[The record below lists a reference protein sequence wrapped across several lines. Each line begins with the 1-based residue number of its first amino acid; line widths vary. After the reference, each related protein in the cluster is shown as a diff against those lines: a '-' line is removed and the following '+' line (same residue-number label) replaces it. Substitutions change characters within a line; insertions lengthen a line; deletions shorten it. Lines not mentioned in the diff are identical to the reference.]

1 MKLQDQVITIEQAK
15 RLKELG
21 IDQDGCFFWYQD
33 RAPRNPNQH
42 YYGVSQEYMPWELYL
57 FGKKSKLSTSNV
69 FEECCAFTVTEMGRM
84 IGSGTFAAQK
94 FHDAVAARIN
104 SSHSMTIATAP
115 QFVGNFLIAALEQ
128 EILTLEEANTR
139 LLK

>member
-21 IDQDGCFFWYQD
+21 INGESAFSHFKAASHSGICLGDIGNLRHVWALTGNGYD
-33 RAPRNPNQH
+33 RE
-42 YYGVSQEYMPWELYL
+42 GVEFIP
-57 FGKKSKLSTSNV
+57 
-69 FEECCAFTVTEMGRM
+69 AFTVTEMGRM

-94 FHDAVAARIN
+94 FHDAVSARIN

-115 QFVGNFLIAALEQ
+115 QFVGNFLIAAIEQ
-128 EILTLEEANTR
+128 AILTPEEANTR
-139 LLK
+139 LSK